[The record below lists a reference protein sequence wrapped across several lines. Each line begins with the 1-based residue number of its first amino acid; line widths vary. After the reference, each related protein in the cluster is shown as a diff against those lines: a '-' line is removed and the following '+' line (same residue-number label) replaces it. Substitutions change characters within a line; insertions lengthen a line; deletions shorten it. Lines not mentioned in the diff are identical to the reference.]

1 MRQSETLDR
10 GSASPKAKRRVDVR
24 LGARAVLGAS
34 KIASREMGAERPD
47 DGVKV
52 AEAAPGE
59 GRPETKD
66 ARSAPRAIESAG
78 CRPGCCCTTTTT
90 DRRCDRSTDDP
101 QTQEHTMRRRKK
113 ESKESNASTC
123 YTYVLTDVYLI

>member
-1 MRQSETLDR
+1 MCGSLKRSIAPR
-10 GSASPKAKRRVDVR
+10 G
-24 LGARAVLGAS
+24 LGALAVLGAS

-66 ARSAPRAIESAG
+66 AR
-78 CRPGCCCTTTTT
+78 
-90 DRRCDRSTDDP
+90 
-101 QTQEHTMRRRKK
+101 
-113 ESKESNASTC
+113 
-123 YTYVLTDVYLI
+123 